1 MVTLQSHPLTVRDV
15 HERLSWVRSWGDGF
29 ETVLRLPEL
38 QSNEIQELFKIRSE
52 FDQYL
57 IDGHVLEGQVR
68 LLSVNPLLRLSG
80 FNQAPIV
87 IQVEQA
93 IEPIVLSES
102 KITGRLDLLAIR
114 RSEDLEMP
122 DFWVLVVE
130 AKESSIDALQGLAQ
144 LLTYGYA
151 SLKQQKS
158 VWGLTTNGINYRF
171 VHLHAGQPPQYFLM
185 PELNLL
191 DPNSALQ
198 LLQVLKAIV
207 VG

>member
-1 MVTLQSHPLTVRDV
+1 MYTLQADRLTVKNV
-15 HERLSWVRSWGDGF
+15 HERLDWVRSRMDSF
-29 ETVLRLPEL
+29 EKVLTLTEL
-38 QSNEIQELFKIRSE
+38 QSGEIQELFKIRSE

-57 IDGHVLEGQVR
+57 VDGQVLEGQVR
-68 LLSVNPLLRLSG
+68 LLSVNPLLRLAG

-87 IQVEQA
+87 IQVEQS

-114 RSEDLEMP
+114 RSELVDVP
-122 DFWVLVVE
+122 DFWVLIVE
-130 AKESSIDALQGLAQ
+130 AKESGLDALQGLAQ
-144 LLTYGYA
+144 LLTYGYT
-151 SLKQQKS
+151 SLNQQKS

-191 DPNSALQ
+191 DSQSAMQ

-207 VG
+207 IE

>member
-1 MVTLQSHPLTVRDV
+1 MVTLQPHQLTVRDV
-15 HERLSWVRSWGDGF
+15 HERLGWVRSWGDSF

-38 QSNEIQELFKIRSE
+38 QSDEIQELFKIRSE
-52 FDQYL
+52 FDRYL

-114 RSEDLEMP
+114 RSEDLDVP

-130 AKESSIDALQGLAQ
+130 AKESSIDALQGLA
-144 LLTYGYA
+144 GV
-151 SLKQQKS
+151 SR
-158 VWGLTTNGINYRF
+158 VWGST
-171 VHLHAGQPPQYFLM
+171 
-185 PELNLL
+185 
-191 DPNSALQ
+191 
-198 LLQVLKAIV
+198 K
-207 VG
+207 

>member
-1 MVTLQSHPLTVRDV
+1 MVTLQPHQLTVRDV
-15 HERLSWVRSWGDGF
+15 HERLGWVRWSPTDQRSSWGDSF

-38 QSNEIQELFKIRSE
+38 QSDEIQELFKIRSE
-52 FDQYL
+52 FDRYL

-114 RSEDLEMP
+114 RSEDLDVP

-151 SLKQQKS
+151 SLKHQKS
-158 VWGLTTNGINYRF
+158 VWGLTTNGIN
-171 VHLHAGQPPQYFLM
+171 
-185 PELNLL
+185 
-191 DPNSALQ
+191 
-198 LLQVLKAIV
+198 
-207 VG
+207 